1 MSEIMILIAKG
12 DASEKPRLYACPKCG
27 TVNSP
32 KIYACR
38 EEEAHEAARRAA
50 EECYNCRTH
59 NNCQEC
65 GKETPKGWLKCSE
78 CRETAKLAKATVI
91 DAASLDY
98 CFGAGGEFY
107 QSTEEAAEAGETYV
121 YASTFTP
128 FRVSFDNIVENIL
141 DDHHDD
147 ASPDDLV
154 ALKKLEA
161 AVKAFNDA
169 QTSGSYF
176 EDGSRV
182 AHLAPEGGAA

>member
-12 DASEKPRLYACPKCG
+12 DASEKPRLYACAKCG
-27 TVNSP
+27 TVHSP

-78 CRETAKLAKATVI
+78 CREASKLAKATVI
-91 DAASLDY
+91 EAASLDY

-107 QSTEEAAEAGETYV
+107 HSTDEAAEAGEPYV

-128 FRVSFDNIVENIL
+128 FRIDFDNIVENIL
-141 DDHHDD
+141 DDHHED
-147 ASPDDLV
+147 ASQHDLV
-154 ALKKLEA
+154 SLNEFEA
-161 AVKAFNDA
+161 AVAKFNAA

-176 EDGSRV
+176 EDCSRV
-182 AHLAPEGGAA
+182 AHLVTEGGEA

>member
-1 MSEIMILIAKG
+1 MSEIMILVAKG
-12 DASEKPRLYACPKCG
+12 DASEKPRLYACSKCG

-78 CRETAKLAKATVI
+78 CREAAKLAKATVI
-91 DAASLDY
+91 DAASLDF

-107 QSTEEAAEAGETYV
+107 HSPDDAAEAGEPYV

-141 DDHHDD
+141 DDHHEH
-147 ASPDDLV
+147 ASQHDLV
-154 ALKKLEA
+154 GLKELESAVAKFNA
-161 AVKAFNDA
+161 AQN
-169 QTSGSYF
+169 SGSYF

-182 AHLAPEGGAA
+182 AHLAPEGVAA

>member
-1 MSEIMILIAKG
+1 MNEIMILIAKG
-12 DASEKPRLYACPKCG
+12 DASEKPRLYACAKCG
-27 TVNSP
+27 TVHSP
-32 KIYACR
+32 KIYVCR

-78 CRETAKLAKATVI
+78 CREASKLAKATVI
-91 DAASLDY
+91 DAAELDY
-98 CFGAGGEFY
+98 CFGADGEFY
-107 QSTEEAAEAGETYV
+107 QSTEEAAEAGEPYV

-141 DDHHDD
+141 DDHHED
-147 ASPDDLV
+147 ASTHDLV
-154 ALKKLEA
+154 GLKQLEA
-161 AVKAFNDA
+161 AVAAFNAA

-182 AHLAPEGGAA
+182 ARLAPEGGEA